1 MCSSIATT
9 FDTVR
14 PPFPV
19 GLFFSVKVLTSLPS
33 SSLQP
38 LLYGGGPASAV
49 WCWFMYVSDVSSSPP
64 SP

>member
-19 GLFFSVKVLTSLPS
+19 GLFFFGQSIDFFALLIFAA
-33 SSLQP
+33 SSLRWRTR
-38 LLYGGGPASAV
+38 LGRLV
-49 WCWFMYVSDVSSSPP
+49 LVHVRL
-64 SP
+64 